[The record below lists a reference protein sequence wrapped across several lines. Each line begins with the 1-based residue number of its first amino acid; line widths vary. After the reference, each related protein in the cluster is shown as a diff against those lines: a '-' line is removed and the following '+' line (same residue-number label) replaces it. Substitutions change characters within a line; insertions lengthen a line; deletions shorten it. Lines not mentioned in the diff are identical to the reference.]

1 MKTYILKIGG
11 SVLTVKSA
19 SQAKLRQILTTHIGE
34 ALGHAYDPKKMRLIL
49 IHGVGSFGH
58 LHAHTHGLAQGTK
71 SALKKLP
78 RTLENNTLNQSLSAR
93 LAKIFQEKRL
103 PVASINTASVAINR
117 KGRLETLSID
127 AIENA
132 LGIGAIPMLHG
143 DMIFDSDWG
152 MSVCSGDTLIPFLA
166 KKFDVEKI
174 FFASDVDGIFSCD
187 PHKFKHAQFIK
198 ETSLNDLLS
207 GKSIT
212 LAGSH
217 HTDVT
222 DGFRGKFG
230 VFQNHSFPHLKKI
243 HIFNGLDPTNFE
255 NVFKA
260 SFSLGTKISID
271 SQKK

>member
-1 MKTYILKIGG
+1 MKKTYILKIGG

-19 SQAKLRQILTTHIGE
+19 SQAKLRQVLTTRIGE
-34 ALGHAYDPKKMRLIL
+34 ALGRAYDPKKMCLIL

-71 SALKKLP
+71 GAPKKLP
-78 RTLENNTLNQSLSAR
+78 RTLENNTLNQLLSSR
-93 LAKIFQEKRL
+93 IAKIFQSGGF
-103 PVASINTASVAINR
+103 PVASINTASVAINHEG
-117 KGRLETLSID
+117 KLQALATD

-132 LGIGAIPMLHG
+132 LRIGAIPMLHG
-143 DMIFDSDWG
+143 DMVFDSSWG

-198 ETSLNDLLS
+198 ETSLDDLLS

-230 VFQNHSFPHLKKI
+230 VFQNHSFTHLKKI
-243 HIFNGLDPTNFE
+243 HIFNGLNPKNFTDI
-255 NVFKA
+255 FKA
-260 SFSLGTKISID
+260 DFSLGTKILI
-271 SQKK
+271 KK

>member
-19 SQAKLRQILTTHIGE
+19 SQAKLRQMLTTQIGH
-34 ALGHAYDPKKMRLIL
+34 ALGRAYDPKKMRLIL

-71 SALKKLP
+71 GTPKKLP
-78 RTLENNTLNQSLSAR
+78 QTLENSTLNQLLSSR
-93 LAKIFQEKRL
+93 IAKIFQSGGF
-103 PVASINTASVAINR
+103 PVASINTASIAINHEG
-117 KGRLETLSID
+117 KLQTLPTD
-127 AIENA
+127 TIENS
-132 LGIGAIPMLHG
+132 LRVGAIPMLHG
-143 DMIFDSDWG
+143 DMVFDSSWG

-166 KKFDVEKI
+166 RKFDVEKI

-187 PHKFKHAQFIK
+187 PHKFKHAQFIQK
-198 ETSLNDLLS
+198 TSLEDLLS
-207 GKSIT
+207 GKSIA

-230 VFQNHSFPHLKKI
+230 VFQGHNFPDLKEI
-243 HIFNGLDPTNFE
+243 RIFNGLDPKNFSHIFE
-255 NVFKA
+255 KT
-260 SFSLGTKISID
+260 FSLGTKIFM
-271 SQKK
+271 KK